1 MYTHDVPTP
10 LNHGSSHAILGVPT
24 TKTQKLAR
32 FANLLLL
39 FRYRVVLQQQ
49 VDVQRRLTEEKYPQN
64 FENGM
69 GYSILYL

>member
-10 LNHGSSHAILGVPT
+10 LNHGSSHA
-24 TKTQKLAR
+24 KLAR

-64 FENGM
+64 FQNGM
-69 GYSILYL
+69 GDSILYL